1 MKFEIHQEDNIS
13 TMVLKTDRLDTK
25 VAPDLKSQFILM
37 ANSSESGHLV
47 LDLGNIQFAD
57 SSGLSALLLAHR
69 LFRDSD
75 RKFILCNLSERVQKL
90 VDISQL
96 TTVFTI
102 AADSAAAARQIDA

>member
-1 MKFEIHQEDNIS
+1 MKFEITQSGTIS
-13 TMVLKTDRLDTK
+13 TMVLKSDRLDSK
-25 VAPDLKSQFILM
+25 IAPDLKGQFISM
-37 ANSSESGHLV
+37 ANASEAGHLV

-75 RKFILCNLSERVQKL
+75 RSFILCNLSERVQKL
-90 VDISQL
+90 IDISQL

-102 AADSAAAARQIDA
+102 AADAADAANQISS

>member
-1 MKFEIHQEDNIS
+1 MKFEIRQEDNIS

-37 ANSSESGHLV
+37 ANSTESGHLV

-102 AADSAAAARQIDA
+102 AADSADAAQQIDA

>member
-1 MKFEIHQEDNIS
+1 MKFEIRQEDNIS

-37 ANSSESGHLV
+37 ANSSEAGHLV

-102 AADSAAAARQIDA
+102 AVDSTAAAQLIDA

>member
-1 MKFEIHQEDNIS
+1 MKFEIRQEDNIS

-47 LDLGNIQFAD
+47 LDLGNIHFAD

-102 AADSAAAARQIDA
+102 AADSAAAAQLIDA

>member
-1 MKFEIHQEDNIS
+1 MKFEIRQEDNIS

-25 VAPDLKSQFILM
+25 VAPDLKNQFILM

-102 AADSAAAARQIDA
+102 AADAEAAAQQIDA

>member
-1 MKFEIHQEDNIS
+1 MKFEITQSGKIS
-13 TMVLKTDRLDTK
+13 TMVLKSDRLDTK
-25 VAPDLKSQFILM
+25 IAPDLKGQFITL
-37 ANSSESGHLV
+37 ANAPDSGHLV

-75 RKFILCNLSERVQKL
+75 RSFILCNLSERVQKL
-90 VDISQL
+90 IDISQL

-102 AADSAAAARQIDA
+102 AADAADAANRVTS